1 MTCQMKVSDS
11 GEMASIALFSA
22 FASSLFNINLTID
35 DVQLDIWDGD
45 FGVWGVMQPS
55 SDTRVPAQQAAAI
68 VSKTADAADPITFYH
83 WLVVIFASCGWL
95 FDCMGQRIFVLSRE
109 PALRELLGATASDDK
124 VKYWG
129 GMATLLMM
137 VGWATGGIIFGM
149 MSDRYGRVKAMIS
162 TLLSYTI
169 FSGLS
174 GFARSG
180 VEFLAF
186 RFLFGLGV
194 GGMFGAATTLV
205 AESVPRRFRTV
216 ALGSMQAL
224 SSGGNMLASVLSLRI
239 TPGMES
245 YWGHYSG
252 WQVLSFVSVFPV
264 ILAVPMVLILKEPQA
279 WITAKARAA
288 AGGSGK
294 AVGSFTDLFRQPR
307 WRRSTLVGICLGVA
321 GMVGLWGIAFF
332 SPELITTAFKNRPLQ
347 IEEVVEPAALCAAL
361 KSPANRGI
369 AHLKAKLSP
378 DVVQQL
384 EQAGSGQEVPP
395 ATVQA
400 FVEDLNRVIQQNNLY
415 DEAAFRSVELKKGTR
430 NLLQL
435 VQKKGE
441 RQNAISLNRQLV
453 EQLFPGTIREL
464 QKTIDK
470 TRSRGTLYQDVGS
483 LLGMLSFTFAAT
495 YFSRRT
501 AFLGSFVLCLCSVS
515 YVFYSLKT
523 ATDVLWMLPLMG
535 FATLS
540 CFAGYSIYFPEIFPT
555 RLRGTGVGFC
565 YNTVRYLAA
574 PFPFLLG
581 WLSTMMPFRTVGVI
595 MSSIYLIGIV
605 ALIWAPET
613 KGQPLPED

>member
-1 MTCQMKVSDS
+1 
-11 GEMASIALFSA
+11 
-22 FASSLFNINLTID
+22 
-35 DVQLDIWDGD
+35 
-45 FGVWGVMQPS
+45 
-55 SDTRVPAQQAAAI
+55 
-68 VSKTADAADPITFYH
+68 
-83 WLVVIFASCGWL
+83 
-95 FDCMGQRIFVLSRE
+95 
-109 PALRELLGATASDDK
+109 

-129 GMATLLMM
+129 GIATLMMM
-137 VGWATGGIIFGM
+137 VGWATGGILFGM
-149 MSDRYGRVKAMIS
+149 MSDHYGRVKAMVS
-162 TLLSYTI
+162 TLLAYTL

-174 GFARSG
+174 GFARTG
-180 VEFLAF
+180 IEFLVF

-205 AESVPRRFRTV
+205 AESVPRRFRAT

-224 SSGGNMLASVLSLRI
+224 SAFGNMVASGLSLQI
-239 TPGMES
+239 IPGLENF
-245 YWGHYSG
+245 WGHYSG
-252 WQVLSFVSVFPV
+252 WQVLSFVSVFPA
-264 ILAVPMVLILKEPQA
+264 ILAVPMLLILKEPQA
-279 WITAKARAA
+279 WVKAKAEAVT
-288 AGGSGK
+288 GGSAK
-294 AVGSFTDLFRQPR
+294 AVGSIADLFRQPR

-347 IEEVVEPAALCAAL
+347 LDEVLKPAELCAAL
-361 KSPANRGI
+361 KSPANPAI
-369 AHLKAKLSP
+369 AHLKASLSP
-378 DVVQQL
+378 EVVKQL
-384 EQAGSGQEVPP
+384 EAVERGNEAPS

-400 FVEDLNRVIQQNNLY
+400 LVVDLNRLIQQDNLH
-415 DEAAFRSVELKKGTR
+415 DEEAFQSVDLKKRTR
-430 NLLQL
+430 NLIQL

-441 RQNAISLNRQLV
+441 RQNIISLNRQLV

-470 TRSRGTLYQDVGS
+470 TRSRGTLFQDVGS
-483 LLGMLSFTFAAT
+483 LLGMFAFTFAAA
-495 YFSRRT
+495 YFNRRT
-501 AFLGSFVLCLCSVS
+501 AFLGSFILCLVTVS
-515 YVFYSLKT
+515 YVFYALKT
-523 ATDVLWMLPLMG
+523 ATDVYWMLPLLG

-581 WLSTMMPFRTVGVI
+581 WLSTLMPFRTVAVI
-595 MSSIYLIGIV
+595 MSSIYLVGIA

>member
-1 MTCQMKVSDS
+1 
-11 GEMASIALFSA
+11 
-22 FASSLFNINLTID
+22 
-35 DVQLDIWDGD
+35 
-45 FGVWGVMQPS
+45 MQAS
-55 SDTRVPAQQAAAI
+55 SDTKDPVQRPAGAVSQVGAAPE
-68 VSKTADAADPITFYH
+68 SITFYH
-83 WLVVIFASCGWL
+83 WLVVFFASCGWL

-129 GMATLLMM
+129 GIATLLMM
-137 VGWATGGIIFGM
+137 VGWATGGILFGM
-149 MSDRYGRVKAMIS
+149 MSDRYGRVKAMVT
-162 TLLSYTI
+162 TLLAYTV

-174 GFARSG
+174 GFSRTG
-180 VEFLAF
+180 VEFLIF

-205 AESVPRRFRTV
+205 AESVPKHFRTL

-224 SSGGNMLASVLSLRI
+224 SACGNMLASGLSLKI
-239 TPGMES
+239 TPGLEGF
-245 YWGHYSG
+245 WGQYSG
-252 WQVLSFVSVFPV
+252 WQVLSFVSVFPA
-264 ILAVPMVLILKEPQA
+264 ILAVPMVLVLKEPQA
-279 WITAKARAA
+279 WIKAKAEAA
-288 AGGSGK
+288 TGGSGK
-294 AVGSFTDLFRQPR
+294 AVGSIADLFRQPR

-347 IEEVVEPAALCAAL
+347 IEEVLKPAELCAAL
-361 KSPANRGI
+361 KSPANPAI
-369 AHLKAKLSP
+369 AQLKAKLSP
-378 DVVQQL
+378 GVI
-384 EQAGSGQEVPP
+384 EQMEQVWSGQEVQA
-395 ATVQA
+395 ATLQVLVQ
-400 FVEDLNRVIQQNNLY
+400 DLNRVVQQDNLHDKQAY
-415 DEAAFRSVELKKGTR
+415 QTLELKKGTR
-430 NLLQL
+430 NLIQL
-435 VQKKGE
+435 VQKSGE
-441 RQNAISLNRQLV
+441 RQNIISLNRQLV

-470 TRSRGTLYQDVGS
+470 TRSRGTLLQDVGS
-483 LLGMLSFTFAAT
+483 LLGMFAFTFAAA
-495 YFSRRT
+495 YFNRRT
-501 AFLGSFVLCLCSVS
+501 AFLGAFVLCLCSVS
-515 YVFYSLKT
+515 FVFYSLKT

-581 WLSTMMPFRTVGVI
+581 WLSTLMPFRTVAVI
-595 MSSIYLIGIV
+595 MSSIYLVGIV